1 MENYTIKVNPKFLRS
16 LADKFESMLEDYSEE
31 SKKNPK
37 LEIFDSYRLSDS
49 VQVSLSWFPSQSEP
63 K

>member
-1 MENYTIKVNPKFLRS
+1 MAHHTIKVSPKFLRD

-31 SKKNPK
+31 SKNNPK
-37 LEIFDSYRLSDS
+37 LEIFTAFKMSEAI
-49 VQVSLSWFPSQSEP
+49 QVSLSWFPSQPEP